1 MKTFISRKGRIV
13 IPAEFRKHDNI
24 QPGQAF
30 EIERV
35 NKGEY
40 RLVLAE
46 LPPKN
51 QGLVDTLLACP
62 VKGWFVSI
70 ESESAGSVELPS

>member
-1 MKTFISRKGRIV
+1 MKTVISTNGHIV
-13 IPAEFRKHDNI
+13 IPAELRKHDNI

-35 NKGEY
+35 DKGEY

-46 LPPKN
+46 PPPKN

-70 ESESAGSVELPS
+70 EED

>member
-40 RLVLAE
+40 RLVLSE
-46 LPPKN
+46 PPPKN
-51 QGLVDTLLACP
+51 QGMVDTLLACP

-70 ESESAGSVELPS
+70 ESSGDQERR